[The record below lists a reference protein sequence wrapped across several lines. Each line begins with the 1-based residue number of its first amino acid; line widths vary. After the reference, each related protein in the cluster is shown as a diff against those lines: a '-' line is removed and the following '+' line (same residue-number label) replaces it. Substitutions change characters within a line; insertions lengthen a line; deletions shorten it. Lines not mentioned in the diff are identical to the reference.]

1 MSVSNK
7 EALAQL
13 SHEICNHLTQIMLA
27 SNLLQ
32 LDLEEILSGEQRRQ
46 FKAIDEGAEHIR
58 TLLGRLKR
66 VAEVESG
73 FFRTD
78 PSKEKDMIACKP
90 I

>member
-1 MSVSNK
+1 MLVSNK

-32 LDLEEILSGEQRRQ
+32 LDLEETLSGEQQHQ
-46 FKAIDEGAEHIR
+46 FKGIDEGAERIR
-58 TLLGRLKR
+58 ALLARLKR
-66 VAEVESG
+66 VTEAESG
-73 FFRTD
+73 LARPDQT
-78 PSKEKDMIACKP
+78 EGMIAYKT